1 MPEPYEFRRLG
12 RDVFEYRAGN
22 RRARLYGEMLTGPIA
37 YAFRPQ
43 SVLQG
48 WEPPHEAEP
57 FSDDDRQV
65 ILRRFDDYMRASRT
79 PYTISS

>member
-1 MPEPYEFRRLG
+1 
-12 RDVFEYRAGN
+12 
-22 RRARLYGEMLTGPIA
+22 MLTGPVA

-57 FSDDDRQV
+57 LSDDDRQV